1 MTIASL
7 TRSLARGTAALFAA
21 LFLMSALAA
30 CEEQG
35 AAEKTGEAID
45 NAVEQTSEMVE
56 DGAEKAEESLEQA
69 EEKAE

>member
-7 TRSLARGTAALFAA
+7 TRGTAALFAA
-21 LFLMSALAA
+21 LFLTFALSA

-35 AAEKTGEAID
+35 TAEQTGEPID

-56 DGAEKAEESLEQA
+56 DGAEKAEESLEQV